1 MKTAYVSALLSN
13 KTSFSWQCH
22 REKFHTNYMPVLTT
36 CHCYWLPT
44 RNECAKWG
52 EVRSPVPCFSSGKPF
67 NLTSFFKSSAETFIL
82 LLSWENQGRAC
93 KGSLSISL
101 YFKSLFIIISHHLLL
116 PCFRSSGSLP
126 PSLRLAPSLALW
138 TSSCLLLLSHQSPP
152 LTSSFLLICKSLH
165 PQIPS
170 STTDTPSSYH
180 SVSFLPSAELLLDF
194 FFWVKPS
201 I

>member
-1 MKTAYVSALLSN
+1 MKTAYGSALLSN

-93 KGSLSISL
+93 NRVSVNFSVLQISL
-101 YFKSLFIIISHHLLL
+101 HYYQ
-116 PCFRSSGSLP
+116 P
-126 PSLRLAPSLALW
+126 
-138 TSSCLLLLSHQSPP
+138 SPP
-152 LTSSFLLICKSLH
+152 LALFQK
-165 PQIPS
+165 QWQS
-170 STTDTPSSYH
+170 STFSEVGPFTGSLNQFLSPFAESSITSTH
-180 SVSFLPSAELLLDF
+180 IFLPLNL
-194 FFWVKPS
+194 
-201 I
+201 